1 MIKFIRNQIILIRTC
16 DPAIHSNFEVF
27 LYPYFWCMIF
37 YRISHFLYLKRF
49 YFISRFISQFSRFL
63 TGIEIH
69 PGACIGKN
77 FFIDHGSCVVIGE
90 TSVIGDNVLIYHGV
104 TLGGKGGTGKRHPT
118 IGNNVMIGC
127 GAKIL
132 GNIYIGDNSK
142 IGANAVILHDVLPNS
157 TIVGVPGRRVK

>member
-1 MIKFIRNQIILIRTC
+1 MFKYINNQIKHIKEK
-16 DPAIHSNFEVF
+16 DPAIHSSLEVF

-37 YRISHFLYLKRF
+37 YRISHFLYLKKI
-49 YFISRFISQFSRFL
+49 YFVSRFISQFSRFL

-69 PGACIGKN
+69 PGAVIGKN

-90 TSVIGDNVLIYHGV
+90 TSVIGDNVIIYHGV
-104 TLGGKGGTGKRHPT
+104 TLGGKGGIGKRHPT

-132 GNIYIGDNSK
+132 GNIYIGDNSR